1 MSRAAT
7 AAPVA
12 GNNMTLP
19 GRSRK
24 ITVEPVEAPQPVK
37 VPQTEPSEPLPEP
50 DRPAIEPA
58 EPIEPVQPVEP
69 TPEREPEKIPA

>member
-24 ITVEPVEAPQPVK
+24 ITVEPVEVPAPVK
-37 VPQTEPSEPLPEP
+37 VPQPERVPAPPEPPAVDPTEP
-50 DRPAIEPA
+50 
-58 EPIEPVQPVEP
+58 V
-69 TPEREPEKIPA
+69 PEREPEKIPA

>member
-1 MSRAAT
+1 M
-7 AAPVA
+7 AAPEA
-12 GNNMTLP
+12 GDNMTLP

-24 ITVEPVEAPQPVK
+24 ITVEPVEVPDPVK
-37 VPQTEPSEPLPEP
+37 VPQPEPSEPLPEP

-58 EPIEPVQPVEP
+58 EPVEPVEP